1 MSSTRRIV
9 VFDRVSADGYFA
21 APDGDLNWAVPDE
34 QLDADGASGISGTDT
49 MLFGRRTYDMFE
61 SFWPRAVKDARGPE
75 DPHGPGRRSDA
86 MSKMADWI
94 NEATKIV
101 FSKTRKNVTWK
112 NSRLVPEFN
121 PADIAAL
128 KRAPGKDMMVFG
140 SGSIVSQLTEH
151 SLVDEYIFVVAP
163 VFLGSGKS
171 MIHDVTTRLKL
182 RLLEAKAFETGNVRL
197 RYAPAG

>member
-34 QLDADGASGISGTDT
+34 QLDAEGASGISGTDT

-75 DPHGPGRRSDA
+75 DPHGPGRRSEA
-86 MSKMADWI
+86 ISKMADWI
-94 NEATKIV
+94 NEATKVV
-101 FSKTRKNVTWK
+101 FSKTRKTVTWK
-112 NSRLVPEFN
+112 NSRLVPELD
-121 PADIAAL
+121 PAEIAAM
-128 KRAPGKDMMVFG
+128 KRAPGKDIMVFG

-151 SLVDEYIFVVAP
+151 ALIDGYIFVVAP

-182 RLLEAKAFETGNVRL
+182 KLLEAKAFETGNVRL
-197 RYAPAG
+197 RYAPAA